1 MSDRLHLGTKKGLF
15 ELRRDG
21 GGWAVANTRFL
32 GEPVSML
39 LHDPR
44 DGALYA
50 ALALG
55 HFGVKL
61 RRSRDGGASWQ
72 EIPAPA
78 FPKTD
83 PDGPSVS
90 YLFCLETG
98 GADHPGWLWCGTIP
112 GALFLSPDHVPYL
125 QSRFRTVRL
134 EERLGRVP
142 YLFGMKAPY
151 YIFIGRK
158 A

>member
-78 FPKTD
+78 FPKVGE
-83 PDGPSVS
+83 DGPSVS
-90 YLFCLETG
+90 YLFCLEAEG
-98 GADHPGWLWCGTIP
+98 LISQAGFGVARSP
-112 GALFLSPDHVPYL
+112 ALCSCRRIMG
-125 QSRFRTVRL
+125 SR
-134 EERLGRVP
+134 GR
-142 YLFGMKAPY
+142 
-151 YIFIGRK
+151 
-158 A
+158 